1 MIKIQNRVPTTSEL
15 FPIAYQ
21 QDLMKKQ
28 AEHFV
33 DKIITNGNVASGYEN
48 IPLKFSEAVDN
59 SPLIINTKP
68 PQFYIIGYLKNN
80 WKPLLLVGVSVAVL
94 VTIYHNAK
102 QRKENKKFLNKASK
116 ATDLC
121 LSKKSM

>member
-1 MIKIQNRVPTTSEL
+1 MTTYRKLTLAEL
-15 FPIAYQ
+15 YPIAHQ

-48 IPLKFSEAVDN
+48 IPLEFPEVVDN

-68 PQFYIIGYLKNN
+68 PQLYIVSYLKNN
-80 WKPLLLVGVSVAVL
+80 WKPLLLVGVSVGVL
-94 VTIYHNAK
+94 VSVYYNVK
-102 QRKENKKFLNKASK
+102 QRKENKKRLNK
-116 ATDLC
+116 TPNTTNLY
-121 LSKKSM
+121 LVKKSM

>member
-1 MIKIQNRVPTTSEL
+1 MKTRKPTFEEL
-15 FPIAYQ
+15 FPVAHQ

-68 PQFYIIGYLKNN
+68 PQFNIIGYIKNN

>member
-1 MIKIQNRVPTTSEL
+1 MKTRKPTFEEL
-15 FPIAYQ
+15 FPVAHH

>member
-1 MIKIQNRVPTTSEL
+1 MIKIQNRVPTTAEL
-15 FPIAYQ
+15 FPVAHQ

-28 AEHFV
+28 AAHFV

-48 IPLKFSEAVDN
+48 MPFEFPDVVDN

-68 PQFYIIGYLKNN
+68 PQLYIVSYLKNN

-94 VTIYHNAK
+94 VTIYHHAK
-102 QRKENKKFLNKASK
+102 QRKENKKRFIKTPK
-116 ATDLC
+116 ATNLH
-121 LSKKSM
+121 LAKKSI